1 MYNPYFHFTFS
12 PFENNLNQQFLYFS
26 EGHDEVI
33 ASLLYFVQQ
42 KKSFALVSGDVGT
55 GKTMLIHHLLGRLP
69 RSVEPIVIPNP
80 DVEYIEI
87 LRYIARI
94 LKVNPEAK
102 GILDLTDDI
111 KAALTK
117 AYLRG
122 QQFVLIIDEAH
133 LLSIGSLEHIR
144 LLSNIE
150 ITSDKLLQILLI
162 GQNELRHKLRRREMR
177 QLRQRINV
185 NLFLSP
191 MSRSETIEYIDHR
204 LRVAESGFDRCFE
217 SECKKLIYKMTRG
230 VPRSINLLCDTALL
244 ICKTEKGDKVT
255 ERVLTKAHDT
265 LQRDVIQAP
274 KESKSRRFF
283 SKPALAGGALVL
295 FLALGSTGFLGYNGN
310 LGENLKGWING
321 PNFPKAASSTQVKKP
336 LPPVLEVKSE
346 DISNPPEA
354 VEKSASGSMPG
365 LVTPQTPGPE
375 VKSEGISNPPEAVEK
390 SASGS
395 MPGLVTP
402 QTPGPEVKSEGISNP
417 PEAVEKSAS
426 GNMPGLATPQ
436 TPGPVP
442 ESPEVLPKEDEQV
455 GNMDVKVMKTDTAPP
470 FVEESASPA
479 PPEETLAKDQIP
491 GANGEAT
498 QAERENVDAKIF
510 AKGEI
515 PNADTQNLQS
525 GGKSLRPS
533 DAFTITV
540 QKGATLREIAAEW
553 FPEDPTAGERSI
565 LSANPRIHNKNRLL
579 AGQILRIPP
588 TKETE
593 PEKQ

>member
-1 MYNPYFHFTFS
+1 MYNPYFHFSFS

-80 DVEYIEI
+80 DAEYIEI

-111 KAALTK
+111 KVALTK

-150 ITSDKLLQILLI
+150 ITSNKLLQILLI

-204 LRVAESGFDRCFE
+204 LQVVESGFDRCFE
-217 SECKKLIYKMTRG
+217 SECKKLIYKITGG

-255 ERVLTKAHDT
+255 ERVLKKAHDA
-265 LQRDVIQAP
+265 LQRDVIKAP
-274 KESKSRRFF
+274 KENKFRRFF

-295 FLALGSTGFLGYNGN
+295 FLALGSKGFLGYNGN
-310 LGENLKGWING
+310 LGENLKAWING
-321 PNFPKAASSTQVKKP
+321 PNFPKAASSTHVKKP
-336 LPPVLEVKSE
+336 LPPGPEVKSE

-354 VEKSASGSMPG
+354 VEKSASGTMPG
-365 LVTPQTPGPE
+365 LV
-375 VKSEGISNPPEAVEK
+375 
-390 SASGS
+390 
-395 MPGLVTP
+395 
-402 QTPGPEVKSEGISNP
+402 
-417 PEAVEKSAS
+417 
-426 GNMPGLATPQ
+426 TPQ

-455 GNMDVKVMKTDTAPP
+455 GNMDVKVMKTDTASPSA
-470 FVEESASPA
+470 EESASPA

-515 PNADTQNLQS
+515 PNAETQNLQS

-540 QKGATLREIAAEW
+540 QKGDTLREIAAGW
-553 FPEDPTAGERSI
+553 FPEDPTAGETSI

-579 AGQILRIPP
+579 AGQILRIPL

>member
-1 MYNPYFHFTFS
+1 MYNPYFNFSCS
-12 PFENNLNQQFLYFS
+12 PFENTLDQKFLYFS

-42 KKSFALVSGDVGT
+42 KKGFALVSGDVGT

-69 RSVEPIVIPNP
+69 GSVEPIVIPNP

-94 LKVNPEAK
+94 LKVNPEGK

-111 KAALTK
+111 KVALTK
-117 AYLRG
+117 GYLHG
-122 QQFVLIIDEAH
+122 QQVLLIIDEAH

-150 ITSDKLLQILLI
+150 ITSNKLLQILLI

-191 MSRSETIEYIDHR
+191 ISPSETIEYIDHR

-217 SECKKLIYKMTRG
+217 SECKKLIYKITGG

-255 ERVLTKAHDT
+255 ERVLKKAHDA

-274 KESKSRRFF
+274 KESKPIRFF
-283 SKPALAGGALVL
+283 SVKKFSAKILKPAFAAGSLVFVL
-295 FLALGSTGFLGYNGN
+295 SLGFLGYKGN
-310 LGENLKGWING
+310 IGENLKGWIYG
-321 PNFPKAASSTQVKKP
+321 PDSFKAVNTLVEMP
-336 LPPVLEVKSE
+336 LPPVSEVKNE
-346 DISNPPEA
+346 DISKAPEA

-365 LVTPQTPGPE
+365 LV
-375 VKSEGISNPPEAVEK
+375 
-390 SASGS
+390 
-395 MPGLVTP
+395 
-402 QTPGPEVKSEGISNP
+402 
-417 PEAVEKSAS
+417 
-426 GNMPGLATPQ
+426 TPQ

-455 GNMDVKVMKTDTAPP
+455 GNMDVKVMKIDTASPS
-470 FVEESASPA
+470 VEESASLGPA
-479 PPEETLAKDQIP
+479 EETQAKDQIP
-491 GANGEAT
+491 GANGEPT
-498 QAERENVDAKIF
+498 QAARENVDE
-510 AKGEI
+510 KGENL
-515 PNADTQNLQS
+515 NADTQNLQT

-540 QKGATLREIAAEW
+540 QKGDTLREIAAEW
-553 FPEDPTAGERSI
+553 FPEDPAAGETSI
-565 LSANPRIHNKNRLL
+565 LLANPRIHDKNRLF

-588 TKETE
+588 PKQTE

>member
-87 LRYIARI
+87 LRYIART

-111 KAALTK
+111 KVALTK

-217 SECKKLIYKMTRG
+217 SECKKLIYKMTHG

-255 ERVLTKAHDT
+255 ERVLTKAHDA
-265 LQRDVIQAP
+265 LQREVIQAP

-295 FLALGSTGFLGYNGN
+295 FLALGSTGFLGYNGD

-321 PNFPKAASSTQVKKP
+321 PNFPKAASGTLVKKP
-336 LPPVLEVKSE
+336 LPPVFELKSE

-365 LVTPQTPGPE
+365 LVTPQAPGPE

-402 QTPGPEVKSEGISNP
+402 QAPGS
-417 PEAVEKSAS
+417 
-426 GNMPGLATPQ
+426 
-436 TPGPVP
+436 VP

-455 GNMDVKVMKTDTAPP
+455 GNMDVKVMKTDTASPS
-470 FVEESASPA
+470 VEESASPA

-498 QAERENVDAKIF
+498 QAERENVDANIF

-515 PNADTQNLQS
+515 SNADTQNLQS

-540 QKGATLREIAAEW
+540 QKGETLREIAAEW
-553 FPEDPTAGERSI
+553 FPEDPTAGETSI

-579 AGQILRIPP
+579 AGQILRIPL